1 MSTFETPRVS
11 SSAIVIRASPPPLS
25 LSRGFHAGRVD
36 DPRHGHDLVAPDDE
50 RPLFA
55 LGARD
60 LRVDKHVLNLLRAA
74 GEPVART
81 PRSYL
86 KPWERR
92 RNPPRPP
99 THFAVE
105 RDRRV
110 LEPEAVVLA
119 NRLDAPAEVDALRG
133 RGVRE
138 ELGDCRRQRLPPVEH
153 PEQVLVGARMDPAQQ
168 GQDLVADQPADA
180 VAVRRV
186 LAKRQAVFVA
196 VASRVTSPDA

>member
-11 SSAIVIRASPPPLS
+11 SSAIVIRGSPSPLS

-50 RPLFA
+50 GPLFTF
-55 LGARD
+55 GARD
-60 LRVDKHVLNLLRAA
+60 LRVDKHVLDLLRAA
-74 GEPVART
+74 REPVART

-99 THFAVE
+99 AHFAVE
-105 RDRRV
+105 RNGRA

-119 NRLDAPAEVDALRG
+119 NGLDAAAEVDALRG
-133 RGVRE
+133 RRVCE
-138 ELGDCRRQRLPPVEH
+138 QLGKRRRQRLPLVEH
-153 PEQVLVGARMDPAQQ
+153 AEPVLVGSRMD
-168 GQDLVADQPADA
+168 
-180 VAVRRV
+180 
-186 LAKRQAVFVA
+186 
-196 VASRVTSPDA
+196 